1 MPKRSAGVGALVA
14 SLFALVISL
23 VKLIVIAAAAIVA
36 TSWQLVAAIVNA
48 ASGKARRT
56 VAAGGGG
63 TPNRPPPSTSPGG
76 RDTKKP
82 RRPPPPSLAAYTA
95 AGVDPGVCTLCGKPV
110 PGRPREWK
118 FCGMDGK
125 PCVICPGCWNKRYVY
140 ADHGEATKFMDR
152 MTTFYS
158 NDKPT

>member
-63 TPNRPPPSTSPGG
+63 TPNHSRPTPQLEWTRVFARFVANPY
-76 RDTKKP
+76 RVA
-82 RRPPPPSLAAYTA
+82 LASGSFAAWMANLASSVPAVGTRGTCTRITA
-95 AGVDPGVCTLCGKPV
+95 KLQSSWT
-110 PGRPREWK
+110 E
-118 FCGMDGK
+118 
-125 PCVICPGCWNKRYVY
+125 
-140 ADHGEATKFMDR
+140 
-152 MTTFYS
+152 
-158 NDKPT
+158 